1 MLLVSTPEGLG
12 EMLRALIRTNALA
25 GWDRVVAAKGL
36 EARGYKALLDAGRT
50 VTSSGHEAVYLHS
63 FVEFL
68 ERVAADTDAG
78 TAWRVGSG
86 SDYATRGKVGQAIL
100 SSHTL
105 GGALRRLTEYFPL
118 IQDATELSVS
128 VSGSWTTLSYRIV
141 DPDIWPR
148 HQDAMYSLGIYASL
162 LRAAAPDAWRQTELT
177 VEATQEQVAGN
188 MSQLIQANCIYGGET
203 NALRFPTRLLDC
215 RLELLPPAESGLATE
230 LKRRLVR
237 KRLETPIID
246 RVRFLIFRDMSE
258 SSVCQEVIASKLGM
272 TSRTLRRRLAD
283 ENTSYQ
289 AILDDCRMRAAALEF
304 RIRKDVPIAEIALK
318 LGYSEHSTFSR
329 AFARWA
335 GMPPLEYRRALQL
348 H

>member
-1 MLLVSTPEGLG
+1 MST
-12 EMLRALIRTNALA
+12 ALISTNALS
-25 GWDRVVAAKGL
+25 GWDCILAARGL
-36 EARGYKALLDAGRT
+36 EDKDYIATLNAGRT
-50 VTSSGHEAVYLHS
+50 ITSSGHEAVHLRS

-78 TAWRVGSG
+78 MTWSVGNG

-100 SSHTL
+100 SSRTL
-105 GGALRRLTEYFPL
+105 GSALKRLTDYFPL

-162 LRAAAPDAWRQTELT
+162 LRAAAPDSWRQAELT
-177 VEATQEQVAGN
+177 VEATPEQVAGN
-188 MSQLIQANCIYGGET
+188 VSQLIQANCIYGGET
-203 NALRFPTRLLDC
+203 NALRFPTRILDC
-215 RLELLPPAESGLATE
+215 RLELAPPAESTLTAE
-230 LKRRLVR
+230 LNRQLVR
-237 KRLETPIID
+237 KRFETPIVD
-246 RVRFLIFRDMSE
+246 RVRFTIFRDMSE
-258 SSVCQEVIASKLGM
+258 GNVCQEAVASKLGM
-272 TSRTLRRRLAD
+272 TSRTLRRRLVDA
-283 ENTSYQ
+283 NASYQ

-304 RIRKDVPIAEIALK
+304 RIRKDAPIAETALK

-335 GMPPLEYRRALQL
+335 GMPPLEYRKALQV

>member
-1 MLLVSTPEGLG
+1 MSK
-12 EMLRALIRTNALA
+12 ALIRTDALS
-25 GWDRVVAAKGL
+25 GWDRVLVAKGL
-36 EARGYKALLDAGRT
+36 DSRDYTASLHAGRT
-50 VTSSGHEAVYLHS
+50 VTPSGHEAVHLRS

-68 ERVAADTDAG
+68 ERVAGDTEAG
-78 TAWRVGSG
+78 LAWAVGSA
-86 SDYATRGKVGQAIL
+86 SDYATRGKIGQAIL
-100 SSHTL
+100 SSRTL
-105 GGALRRLTEYFPL
+105 GSALKRLTEYFPL
-118 IQDATELSVS
+118 IQDATELRVS
-128 VSGSWTTLSYRIV
+128 VSGSWAVLSYRIV

-162 LRAAAPDAWRQTELT
+162 LRAAAPDAWRQVELT

-188 MSQLIQANCIYGGET
+188 MSQLIQANCVYGGET
-203 NALRFPTRLLDC
+203 NALRFPTRILDC
-215 RLELLPPAESGLATE
+215 RLELAPPAESSLLLA
-230 LKRRLVR
+230 LNRQLVR

-258 SSVCQEVIASKLGM
+258 SSVRQEVIASKLGM
-272 TSRTLRRRLAD
+272 TSRTLRRRLVD

-304 RIRKDVPIAEIALK
+304 RIRADAPIAETALK

-329 AFARWA
+329 AFTRWA